1 MVNIGLVL
9 LLGGVI
15 TSIGIALYAYE
26 AFQPNYKIVNAGEA
40 VEVGPVEYIVT
51 YEGQFEGSEEVSPEH
66 SFLKIRIVAKNLE
79 QEPTQLS
86 GIQFQLVDNG
96 GNRSIPIHGAFSDE
110 DLLYHTIEYNKAVS
124 YTTQFDVPF
133 SENSTYNVRVEP
145 RKEHNSLDIG
155 MVCIFNC

>member
-1 MVNIGLVL
+1 VVNIGLVL

-15 TSIGIALYAYE
+15 ASMGIALYAYD
-26 AFQPNYKIVNAGEA
+26 AFQPNYKMVNAGEA
-40 VEVGPVEYIVT
+40 VTVGPVEYIVT
-51 YEGQFEGSEEVSPEH
+51 YEGQFEGSEDVQPVH
-66 SFLKIRIVAKNLE
+66 SFLKIRVVATNLG

-86 GIQFQLVDNG
+86 GIQFKLVDNN
-96 GNRSIPIHGAFSDE
+96 GNRSTPIHGAFSDE
-110 DLLYHTIEYNKAVS
+110 DLLYHTIEYDKAVT

-145 RKEHNSLDIG
+145 RKEQNSLDIG